1 VAPAPRRAARAS
13 LVVVPDPPAAAGSAR
28 GDGRTARALRT
39 REAVAAALLDLL
51 QEGELRPGARRIA
64 ARAGVSER
72 TVFQHFE
79 DLESLLATAADRQRD
94 RIVRDLAPLPAEGP
108 LPTRIEALVG
118 ARATL
123 YERIAPVRR
132 AALLQEPFSPAIAGR
147 LDAMRRALRAEVR
160 RVFAAELATR
170 APAERRALRDA
181 LGAATSWSL
190 WEHLRRHAGLGPR
203 QAARAMSRTVGALLE
218 GREGRGGP

>member
-1 VAPAPRRAARAS
+1 VAFAPRRSARAS
-13 LVVVPDPPAAAGSAR
+13 VAALPDPPPEAR
-28 GDGRTARALRT
+28 PAPGDGRTARALRT
-39 REAVAAALLDLL
+39 REAVASALLDLL
-51 QEGELRPGARRIA
+51 EAGELRPGARRIA

-79 DLESLLATAADRQRD
+79 DLESLLAAAADRQRD
-94 RIVRDLAPLPAEGP
+94 RLVRDLAPVPAEGP

-132 AALLQEPFSPAIAGR
+132 AALLHEPFSPAIAGR

-160 RVFAAELATR
+160 RVFSAELAAR
-170 APAERRALRDA
+170 PPAERRELLDA
-181 LGAATSWSL
+181 LAAATSWSV
-190 WEHLRRHAGLGPR
+190 WEQLRRHAGLGPR
-203 QAARAMSRTVGALLE
+203 RAARAMSRTVGALLE
-218 GREGRGGP
+218 VRAER